1 MEIRPFESDYR
12 QLRRLIHKAWAQE
25 HESHIDFT
33 ETYLQFL
40 IESPDTVPSLTLG
53 AYQNGTLV
61 SFILSKKRRVIIHGK
76 EYLGLQ
82 QTLGTTHPDYA
93 HFFPYI
99 KLKSSS
105 IKTAIEQGYDL
116 NFGFA
121 AWGIRNNHIEPLYAE
136 KKGFQC
142 TRVHSFGWL
151 GYTPADSVS
160 DWRGPNQPSDQSSDQ
175 PSDQASVQLQPF
187 KPADAAGCLD
197 IMDRVAGRCVIFQ
210 KWDKDTF
217 VSRFF
222 PPCFCEGKIVWV
234 NGKQKGFIGLS
245 KFDMIYRHFKRTI
258 CFIYH
263 LFLERMSEPM
273 KQAVIGSI
281 IGEMRHAG
289 VEVISVPHT
298 GYFNGDS
305 LKRMGFREVPF
316 QKYKTNLYVT
326 MFKNSLSFGAAEPF
340 YLEIV

>member
-12 QLRRLIHKAWAQE
+12 QLRRLIQRAWPRE

-40 IESPDTVPSLTLG
+40 IESPDTEPILTLG
-53 AYQNGTLV
+53 AYQNGTLI
-61 SFILSKKRRVIIHGK
+61 SFIMSKKKRIIIHGK

-93 HFFPYI
+93 HLFPYI
-99 KLKSSS
+99 KLKDSS
-105 IKTAIEQGYDL
+105 IKTAVDQRYDL

-121 AWGIRNNHIEPLYAE
+121 AWDIKNNHIEPLYAE

-151 GYTPADSVS
+151 GYTPADSVA
-160 DWRGPNQPSDQSSDQ
+160 DWSGMVES
-175 PSDQASVQLQPF
+175 SVQLQPF
-187 KPADAAGCLD
+187 EPSDAERCLD
-197 IMDRVAGRCVIFQ
+197 IMNRAADRCVIFQ
-210 KWDKDTF
+210 KWDKHAF
-217 VSRFF
+217 VSRLF
-222 PPCFCEGKIVWV
+222 PPVFCEGKVVRV
-234 NGKQKGFIGLS
+234 NGKRKGFIGLS
-245 KFDMIYRHFKRTI
+245 KFDMIYRRLKRKI

-263 LFLERMSEPM
+263 LFLERMSEAL
-273 KQAVIGSI
+273 KQAVIRSI
-281 IGEMRHAG
+281 ITEMRQAG
-289 VEVISVPHT
+289 VEAISVPHT
-298 GYFNGDS
+298 GYFNGDY
-305 LKRMGFREVPF
+305 LKKMGFKDVPF

-326 MFKNSLSFGAAEPF
+326 MFKNSLSFDTDEPF

>member
-1 MEIRPFESDYR
+1 MEIRPFDSDYR
-12 QLRRLIHKAWAQE
+12 QLRRMIQRAWARE

-40 IESPDTVPSLTLG
+40 IESPDTESILTLG
-53 AYQNGTLV
+53 AYQRGTLV
-61 SFILSKKRRVIIHGK
+61 SFILSKKKRIIIHGK

-93 HFFPYI
+93 HLFPYL

-105 IKTAIEQGYDL
+105 IKTAVDQGYDL

-121 AWGIRNNHIEPLYAE
+121 ARGIKNNHIEPLYAE
-136 KKGFQC
+136 KKGFHC
-142 TRVHSFGWL
+142 SRVHSFGWF
-151 GYTPADSVS
+151 GYTPADSGA
-160 DWRGPNQPSDQSSDQ
+160 DWSGMEKS
-175 PSDQASVQLQPF
+175 SVQLQPF
-187 KPADAAGCLD
+187 KPSDAKSCLN
-197 IMDRVAGRCVIFQ
+197 IMNQAACRCVIFQ
-210 KWDKDTF
+210 KWDKHTF
-217 VSRFF
+217 ESRFF
-222 PPCFCEGKIVWV
+222 PSIYCEGKVVRI
-234 NGKQKGFIGLS
+234 NGKRKGFIGFS
-245 KFDMIYRHFKRTI
+245 KFDMIYRRLKRKI

-281 IGEMRHAG
+281 IAEMRQAG

-298 GYFNGDS
+298 GYFNGDY
-305 LKRMGFREVPF
+305 LKKMGFKDVPF
-316 QKYKTNLYVT
+316 QKYKTNLYLT
-326 MFKNSLSFGAAEPF
+326 MFKNSLSFAPDEPF

>member
-12 QLRRLIHKAWAQE
+12 QLRRLIHQSWAQE

-40 IESPDTVPSLTLG
+40 IESPDTEPSLTLG

-82 QTLGTTHPDYA
+82 QTLGATHPDYA
-93 HFFPYI
+93 HLFPYI
-99 KLKSSS
+99 RLKSSS
-105 IKTAIEQGYDL
+105 IKTAVDQGYDL

-121 AWGIRNNHIEPLYAE
+121 AWGIKNNHIEPLYAE

-151 GYTPADSVS
+151 GYAPADSVA
-160 DWRGPNQPSDQSSDQ
+160 DWSGPNQPSDQPSDQSSDQ
-175 PSDQASVQLQPF
+175 SSVQLQPF
-187 KPADAAGCLD
+187 KPSDAEGCLD
-197 IMDRVAGRCVIFQ
+197 IMNRAAGRCVIFQ
-210 KWDKDTF
+210 KWDKHAF
-217 VSRFF
+217 VSRIF
-222 PPCFCEGKIVWV
+222 PPVFCEGKVVRV

-245 KFDMIYRHFKRTI
+245 KFDMIYRRFKRKI

-281 IGEMRHAG
+281 IAEMRHAG

-298 GYFNGDS
+298 GYFNGDY
-305 LKRMGFREVPF
+305 LKRMGFKDVPF